1 MGHFLGVV
9 EFVGDVF
16 AFDYGD
22 VWVLRMGFVDQGDGC
37 FVVFCCHLAGVLKV
51 LDGNWIYGVFWR
63 GFR

>member
-1 MGHFLGVV
+1 
-9 EFVGDVF
+9 
-16 AFDYGD
+16 
-22 VWVLRMGFVDQGDGC
+22 LRMGFVDQGDGC